1 MSKSLLI
8 RTVKTAFAAILSI
21 IVAEQL
27 ALDFAAAAGII
38 AILNIFETRRA
49 TKEGALKRAVSA
61 MIALLIG
68 GFLFETLGYN
78 TWVFGLYL
86 LIFVPL
92 SFFQQIELGLG
103 PSSVL
108 VTHLLAFGQVTL
120 PIILNELALVFIGTG
135 FAMLTNFYAP
145 NSQVKLTKLVDQIDQ
160 EMKEILNLFG
170 RSLVEDLDVSIHEDK
185 LKTLRADISTAVE
198 LAVIETDN
206 MIANSGE
213 VLYSLHLRENEMAL
227 LEDMYYNL
235 KSIPPEYSDGKYI
248 SEVLIRASENLSKD
262 GDIEGVK
269 ERIDYL
275 KDHFHMMGLPQSH
288 EDFAIR
294 SAVFQVFRSLDQFIN
309 ISTCIK
315 NKCKPDVNF

>member
-49 TKEGALKRAVSA
+49 TKEGALKRAISA

-108 VTHLLAFGQVTL
+108 VTHLIAFGQVTL

-160 EMKEILNLFG
+160 DMKEILNLFG
-170 RSLVEDLDVSIHEDK
+170 RSLVEDLDVSVHEDK
-185 LKTLRADISTAVE
+185 LKALRADISTAVE

-248 SEVLIRASENLSKD
+248 SEVLIRTSENLSKD
-262 GDIEGVK
+262 GDIDGVK

-294 SAVFQVFRSLDQFIN
+294 SAIFQVFRSLDQFIN

>member
-49 TKEGALKRAVSA
+49 TKEGAMKRAVSA

-68 GFLFETLGYN
+68 GFLFETIGYN

-92 SFFQQIELGLG
+92 SFFEQVELGLG

-145 NSQVKLTKLVDQIDQ
+145 NSQVKLTKLIDQIDQ
-160 EMKEILNLFG
+160 DMKEILNLFG

-185 LKTLRADISTAVE
+185 LKALRTDISTAVE
-198 LAVIETDN
+198 LAVVETDN
-206 MIANSGE
+206 LIANSGE

-248 SEVLIRASENLSKD
+248 SEVLIRTSENLSKD

-288 EDFAIR
+288 EDFTIR
-294 SAVFQVFRSLDQFIN
+294 SAIFQVFRSLDQFIN

>member
-27 ALDFAAAAGII
+27 SLDFAAAAGII

-135 FAMLTNFYAP
+135 FAMLTNFYAL

-160 EMKEILNLFG
+160 DMKEILNLFG

-235 KSIPPEYSDGKYI
+235 RSIPPEYSDGKYI
-248 SEVLIRASENLSKD
+248 SEVLIRTSENLSKD

-294 SAVFQVFRSLDQFIN
+294 SAIFQVFRSLDQFIN

>member
-27 ALDFAAAAGII
+27 SLDFAAAAGII

-49 TKEGALKRAVSA
+49 TKEGALKRAISA

-235 KSIPPEYSDGKYI
+235 RSIPPEYSDGKYI
-248 SEVLIRASENLSKD
+248 SEVLIRTSENLSKD

-275 KDHFHMMGLPQSH
+275 KDHFHMMGLPQTH

>member
-145 NSQVKLTKLVDQIDQ
+145 NSQVKLTKLIDQIDQ
-160 EMKEILNLFG
+160 DMKEILILFG

-248 SEVLIRASENLSKD
+248 SEILIRTSENLSKD

-275 KDHFHMMGLPQSH
+275 KDHFHMLALPQSH

-294 SAVFQVFRSLDQFIN
+294 SAIFQVFRSLDQFIE

-315 NKCKPDVNF
+315 NKCKPLGKI